1 MDQPQSATVG
11 FNNTVQTEDAKIATT
26 FGEIA
31 GRGVPISLVGL
42 LRLFW
47 ACRRIIFQIT
57 STGLLL
63 SLLIALV
70 LPVTYTSTTTLM
82 PPESFSNSSNL
93 NLTALAGPAAGF
105 AGMLEGKSPGDLFVA
120 ILQSRTVQERLIAR
134 FGLLGHYRKSRI
146 EDTCKQL
153 EQNTSLSEDSKSGVI
168 TIRVTAKN
176 PLLASQIA
184 KAYVEELDRVVTQ
197 SSTSAARRERIFLE
211 ERLKTNKQDLDDDSK
226 AFSQFASAN
235 TAMDIPAQSKDM
247 MDAEVRLQGDL
258 IAGQTELAGLRKVYS
273 EDNIRV
279 RAAEARLAALR
290 QGAAK
295 ISGESN
301 SADSGIGN
309 MGSLYPSLR
318 ELPALGLTYSD
329 MRRRIDAEEAL
340 WESMTK
346 QYEMAK
352 VEEAKEIPTVSV
364 LDAANMPERKSG
376 PPRSIIVVFG
386 TFLSLIAAA
395 ISALAISFW
404 EGMDVQDERKKLLA
418 EIGATTV
425 NSLHWLRRVP
435 LLGKILRGSD
445 GYARP

>member
-1 MDQPQSATVG
+1 MDQVESATVG
-11 FNNTVQTEDAKIATT
+11 FKNTAQTGDTKIATT
-26 FGEIA
+26 FGGIA
-31 GRGVPISLVGL
+31 GRGFPISLVGL

-47 ACRRIIFQIT
+47 ECRRIIFKIT

-70 LPVTYTSTTTLM
+70 LPVTYTSTATLM
-82 PPESFSNSSNL
+82 PPETFSNSSKL

-134 FGLLGHYRKSRI
+134 FGLLSLYKKSRI
-146 EDTCKQL
+146 EDACKQL
-153 EQNTSLSEDSKSGVI
+153 GQNTSVSEDTKSGVV
-168 TIRVTAKN
+168 TISVTAKN
-176 PLLASQIA
+176 PVLASQIA
-184 KAYVEELDRVVTQ
+184 KAYIEELDRVVTQ

-211 ERLKTNKQDLDDDSK
+211 ERLKTIKQDLDDDSK
-226 AFSQFASAN
+226 AFSRFASAN
-235 TAMDIPAQSKDM
+235 TAMDIPAQAKDT
-247 MDAEVRLQGDL
+247 MDEELKVQGDL
-258 IAGQTELAGLRKVYS
+258 IAVQTELAGLRKVYS

-279 RAAEARLAALR
+279 RAAEARLVALQQAAD
-290 QGAAK
+290 K
-295 ISGESN
+295 ISGKGN

-309 MGSLYPSLR
+309 KGSLYPSLR
-318 ELPALGLTYSD
+318 ELPALGVTYSD
-329 MRRRIDAEEAL
+329 MRRRIEAEEVL
-340 WESMTK
+340 WETMTK

-364 LDAANMPERKSG
+364 LDAANVPQRKSG

-404 EGMDVQDERKKLLA
+404 EGMDVQDERRKLLA
-418 EIGATTV
+418 EIGATIV
-425 NSLHWLRRVP
+425 SPLHWLSRVP
-435 LLGKILRGSD
+435 GLGKIIRGS
-445 GYARP
+445 